1 MTANRQLEMRDGAII
16 FLAGFMG
23 SGKTETGRAL
33 ARLLGYSFL
42 DLDATIE
49 ERVGKS
55 IRQILTELGE
65 PQFRL
70 LETEAIRRLNGLTNL
85 VVALGGGAFQSEE
98 NRTLLRAVGVTVWL
112 DCPFEVCFQRI
123 KGDASRP
130 LLAGELETRKLFDQR
145 CATYRAADFALE
157 TGELLPEEVAAQL
170 VAKLRA

>member
-1 MTANRQLEMRDGAII
+1 MTANRRLEIRDGAII
-16 FLAGFMG
+16 FLVGFMG

-55 IRQILTELGE
+55 IRQIFTELGE
-65 PQFRL
+65 QQFRR
-70 LETEAIRRLNGLTNL
+70 LETEAIRRLSGLKHS

-98 NRTLLRAVGVTVWL
+98 NRRLLRAAGVTVWL
-112 DCPFEVCFQRI
+112 DCPFDVCFKRI
-123 KGDASRP
+123 KSDASRP

-145 CATYRAADFALE
+145 RTAYQTADFVLE
-157 TGELLPEEVAAQL
+157 TGALLAEEVAAQV
-170 VAKLRA
+170 VARLAD